1 MVSGQVSEGF
11 YKTDTFKTSNDDTW
25 TTPRAFF
32 DRYNDTFCFSLDA
45 AALQSSTL
53 VPDNWYGP
61 DHPVPARQDA
71 FRNDWA
77 SDSNGGT
84 VWLNPPYGR
93 TIKDWVA
100 KAEAESKKGC
110 TVVLLVPSRT
120 DTSWWHEHCIAYEIE
135 FIRGRLKFGNQPNSA
150 PFPSA
155 VVVMR

>member
-1 MVSGQVSEGF
+1 MTEGF

-25 TTPRAFF
+25 TTPRSFF
-32 DRYNDTFCFSLDA
+32 DRYNSTFNFSLDA

-53 VPDNWYGP
+53 VPSNWYGP
-61 DHPVPARQDA
+61 DHPEQARRDA

-100 KAEAESKKGC
+100 KAEDESKKGC